1 MSLRKFDPAEREEI
15 ERRLAEDPE
24 PGLDDPDNPEWTE
37 ADFARARPAQAV
49 FSEAEWKAFP
59 RTSRGP
65 QQSPRKRPVS
75 LRLDPEVVEHF
86 KAGGR
91 GWQSRINAALLDAIR
106 HKRV

>member
-1 MSLRKFDPAEREEI
+1 MAS
-15 ERRLAEDPE
+15 
-24 PGLDDPDNPEWTE
+24 DPDIDENPEWTE
-37 ADFARARPAQAV
+37 DDFRRARPAHEVLPATLYQALT
-49 FSEAEWKAFP
+49 
-59 RTSRGP
+59 RSRGP
-65 QQSPRKRPVS
+65 QQSPLKRPVS